1 MSAFPFSFTIS
12 NSAHLLS
19 RFTRPALSPPG
30 VGSHP
35 TRRRHRHGLSL
46 FHRFLALSPRPVARL
61 SPLTHTLTHTHSH
74 THIRRPPPQELSDR
88 PLTDRWQ
95 SLIHVYMTSQV
106 HALLHFGYTPD
117 DQGLRSFVVEYDAL
131 SKDKLSDEGKNL
143 FELTR
148 KRWNA
153 MVKRAF
159 NVDLDV
165 QELPVEQARQLS
177 SILSMKMQSDDF
189 MAQIDSSMVRR
200 VGKVGEMG
208 VGGGRRGWE
217 KRKCLWASMRHIV
230 QSLACFVSHPSSAPQ
245 PLTPT
250 PTTAGKARQGCR
262 RAGKTADAC
271 GDSPAAAAAGG
282 GGQRLQGRGGLHPH
296 ADAADAPL
304 DGRRRQLQH
313 NVRHHGRLPPREH

>member
-1 MSAFPFSFTIS
+1 MALRAALRTLRPLRPGVPG
-12 NSAHLLS
+12 ALS
-19 RFTRPALSPPG
+19 RFTPRFASSSP
-30 VGSHP
+30 SSI
-35 TRRRHRHGLSL
+35 TATEL
-46 FHRFLALSPRPVARL
+46 PRPYGPGERAPDPPRLTPARAHAIASFNL
-61 SPLTHTLTHTHSH
+61 RQLQDDEMMYTAQLDA
-74 THIRRPPPQELSDR
+74 IRELSDR

-189 MAQIDSSMVRR
+189 MAQIDSSMEKL
-200 VGKVGEMG
+200 GKDADAQAKQRTLVEILLPLQQQVAEDNGFKGEEGYIRMQT
-208 VGGGRRGWE
+208 
-217 KRKCLWASMRHIV
+217 LLMHHSTDDA
-230 QSLACFVSHPSSAPQ
+230 VSYNTMSGTMAVF
-245 PLTPT
+245 
-250 PTTAGKARQGCR
+250 R
-262 RAGKTADAC
+262 RANINI
-271 GDSPAAAAAGG
+271 S
-282 GGQRLQGRGGLHPH
+282 
-296 ADAADAPL
+296 
-304 DGRRRQLQH
+304 
-313 NVRHHGRLPPREH
+313 